1 MGKQGLKGQFELLAN
16 YNQWMNTAIFTAVS
30 GLDPAELAKD
40 RGAFFGSILGTLNHG
55 LVGDTIWLKRFAAH
69 PANYQALKPLG
80 KLASPATLSTILHS
94 DKSHLKAARE
104 TMDSVLILF
113 TKEAAE
119 EDYAYNLSYTNTEG
133 KTQKKCF
140 GSLVQHLFNHQTH
153 HRGQVSTL
161 LNQQGIDIGTT
172 DLLALIPNT

>member
-1 MGKQGLKGQFELLAN
+1 MGQQGLKSQFELLAN
-16 YNQWMNTAIFTAVS
+16 YNQWMNSTLFTAVS
-30 GLDPAELAKD
+30 GLEPTEITRD

-69 PANYQALKPLG
+69 PANYKALKPLG
-80 KLASPATLSTILHS
+80 KLTSPTSLSTTLHA
-94 DKSHLKAARE
+94 DISHLKAARE
-104 TMDSVLILF
+104 TMDAMLVLF

-119 EDYAYNLSYTNTEG
+119 EDYAYNFAYTNTEG
-133 KTQKKCF
+133 KTHKKLF

-161 LNQQGIDIGTT
+161 LNQQGIDIGST
-172 DLLALIPNT
+172 DLLMLIPEA

>member
-1 MGKQGLKGQFELLAN
+1 MGKRGLKSQFELLAN

-30 GLDPAELAKD
+30 GLDPTELSKE
-40 RGAFFGSILGTLNHG
+40 RGAFFGSIIGTLNHG

-69 PANYQALKPLG
+69 PANYMALNPLA
-80 KLASPATLSTILHS
+80 KLALPATLSTILHA
-94 DKSHLKAARE
+94 DISHLKAARE

-119 EDYAYNLSYTNTEG
+119 EDYAYNLAYTNTEG
-133 KTQKKCF
+133 KTHKKLF

-161 LNQQGIDIGTT
+161 LNQQDIDIGST
-172 DLLALIPNT
+172 DLLMLIPEA